1 MKINK
6 VLITGGL
13 GFLGFNCARKIHNKY
28 KNCKIILLD
37 NLYRKGSEKNIPI
50 AKKFGFQLI
59 FGDVA
64 KEKDLKKIKKFD
76 LMLHFAAE
84 PSVTISD
91 KEPKKTISTNL
102 LGTIN
107 CLELCKKYNANII
120 FTSTSRIYNIDDI
133 DNLQFKELKTRY
145 ALKKKNFKNYI
156 KNSEI
161 LESFPSNSKK
171 SFYGATK
178 LSSEIL
184 INEYLSNFNFK
195 GVINRC
201 SVIAGPG
208 QFGKKEQ
215 GVFMFW
221 LKSHLEKKKI
231 SYIGYNGSGK
241 QVRDILHV
249 DDFCDLINLQIKNIN
264 LINKEIFNVGG
275 GYKNSISLLEL
286 TNICQKITG
295 NKIKINKINKKNKND
310 VKYFVISNKKVF
322 DKIKWKPKKK
332 ILNILHDTYDW
343 LKI

>member
-1 MKINK
+1 M
-6 VLITGGL
+6 
-13 GFLGFNCARKIHNKY
+13 
-28 KNCKIILLD
+28 
-37 NLYRKGSEKNIPI
+37 
-50 AKKFGFQLI
+50 
-59 FGDVA
+59 
-64 KEKDLKKIKKFD
+64 
-76 LMLHFAAE
+76 
-84 PSVTISD
+84 
-91 KEPKKTISTNL
+91 
-102 LGTIN
+102 GTIN

-221 LKSHLEKKKI
+221 LKSHLEKKNFL
-231 SYIGYNGSGK
+231 Y
-241 QVRDILHV
+241 RL
-249 DDFCDLINLQIKNIN
+249 
-264 LINKEIFNVGG
+264 
-275 GYKNSISLLEL
+275 
-286 TNICQKITG
+286 
-295 NKIKINKINKKNKND
+295 
-310 VKYFVISNKKVF
+310 
-322 DKIKWKPKKK
+322 
-332 ILNILHDTYDW
+332 
-343 LKI
+343 